1 MLPALRR
8 SVIILALGMAVTASP
23 AAANTICD
31 LTSTG
36 SSCSITG
43 GTGSTGLFFTGEQH
57 PTGTGVIDPFLR
69 LQQNGTEQGY
79 NTSDRSYPG
88 GNKMQPI
95 IQDKTDKNFTRN
107 LALGEIGTELINGVL
122 YAAFFLDV
130 NEQATTNGDK
140 NLITLDQLEIF
151 TSANKDL
158 NFYSNSGANNASGG
172 LTGAT
177 KVFDLDTASSDNW
190 VQLDYS
196 LSGQGSGSSDMVFFL
211 PYSYLAGANYVYLFS
226 EFGDI
231 SGNNPH
237 KYESGAG
244 FEEWYSN
251 GALST
256 QTQTS
261 VPEPATLVLFGSG
274 LVALAR
280 RRRLASRG

>member
-1 MLPALRR
+1 MLPALLRR
-8 SVIILALGMAVTASP
+8 NVVILAIGLGLTASP

-31 LTSTG
+31 LTSAG

-43 GTGSTGLFFTGEQH
+43 GTGSTGLFFSGEQH
-57 PTGTGVIDPFLR
+57 STGTGVIDPFLR

-79 NTSDRSYPG
+79 NTGDRSYPG
-88 GNKMQPI
+88 GNKMQPGFN
-95 IQDKTDKNFTRN
+95 DKTDKNFTRN
-107 LALGEIGTELINGVL
+107 LPTSELATTMINGTL

-130 NEQATTNGDK
+130 NEQAATNGGK

-151 TSANKDL
+151 TSANGDL
-158 NFYSNSGANNASGG
+158 NTYSNSGANNASGG
-172 LTGAT
+172 LNGAT
-177 KVFDLDTASSDNW
+177 KVFDLDTAGSDNW
-190 VQLDYS
+190 VQLDYT

-211 PYSYLAGANYVYLFS
+211 PYSYLAGSDFVYLFS

-231 SGNNPH
+231 GGNTPH
-237 KYESGAG
+237 KYASGAG

-251 GALST
+251 NGVST
-256 QTQTS
+256 QTS
-261 VPEPATLVLFGSG
+261 NVPEPATLVLFGSG